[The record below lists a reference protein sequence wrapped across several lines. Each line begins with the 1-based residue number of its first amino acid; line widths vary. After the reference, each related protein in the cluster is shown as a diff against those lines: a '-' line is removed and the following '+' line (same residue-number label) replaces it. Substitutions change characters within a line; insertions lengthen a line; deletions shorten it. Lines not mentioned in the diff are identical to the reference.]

1 VLTQPAI
8 FWLGRGAVEELD
20 FWGGTFCLVLFA
32 TVEVILFAWVFGMD
46 KAWTEMHVGSDITIP
61 RIYRFIIKYIT
72 PAFLL
77 LILGFW
83 FFQEWIPTILLRN
96 VAPENKWYII
106 GIRLMLVGFFTLL
119 VFLVWRVWKRRA
131 AAQVGRNNV

>member
-1 VLTQPAI
+1 
-8 FWLGRGAVEELD
+8 
-20 FWGGTFCLVLFA
+20 
-32 TVEVILFAWVFGMD
+32 MD

-83 FFQEWIPTILLRN
+83 FSQEWIPTILLRN

-106 GIRLMLVGFFTLL
+106 GIRLMLVVFFALL
-119 VFLVWRVWKRRA
+119 VFLVWRIWKRRA
-131 AAQVGRNNV
+131 AGRNNV

>member
-1 VLTQPAI
+1 MSWTS
-8 FWLGRGAVEELD
+8 GAARSA
-20 FWGGTFCLVLFA
+20 LVLFA

-83 FFQEWIPTILLRN
+83 FVQEWIPTILLRN

-106 GIRLMLVGFFTLL
+106 GIRLMLVGFFALL
-119 VFLVWRVWKRRA
+119 VFLVWRIWKRKETVRHFDK
-131 AAQVGRNNV
+131 AQCGQSSPQEGRVQQ